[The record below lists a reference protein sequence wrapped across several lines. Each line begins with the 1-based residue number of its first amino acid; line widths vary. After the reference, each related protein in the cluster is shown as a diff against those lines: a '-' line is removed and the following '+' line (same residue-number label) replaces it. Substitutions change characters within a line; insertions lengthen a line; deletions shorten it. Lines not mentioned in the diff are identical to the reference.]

1 MDTDY
6 FRALLRQRLTDVL
19 SRHAKVND
27 RLRRAAGLPDDWE
40 ERALALEDDEVLE
53 GLEAEAREELAAT
66 RAALRRLD
74 EGHYGV
80 CARCG
85 DRIGEAR
92 LRALPFALTCVSCAA
107 S

>member
-1 MDTDY
+1 MDTAAS
-6 FRALLRQRLTDVL
+6 RALLTQRLTDVL
-19 SRHAKVND
+19 TRHAKVNE

-40 ERALALEDDEVLE
+40 ERAVQLEDDEVLE
-53 GLEAEAREELAAT
+53 GLDAEAREELASI

-74 EGHYGV
+74 EGTYGT

-85 DRIGEAR
+85 NAIGDAR
-92 LRALPFALTCVSCAA
+92 LRALPFAITCVSCAA

>member
-1 MDTDY
+1 MDTAAS
-6 FRALLRQRLTDVL
+6 RALLTQRLTEVL
-19 SRHAKVND
+19 TRHAKVNE

-40 ERALALEDDEVLE
+40 ERAVQLEDDEVLE
-53 GLEAEAREELAAT
+53 GLDAEAREELASI

-74 EGHYGV
+74 EGTYGT

-85 DRIGEAR
+85 NAIGDAR
-92 LRALPFALTCVSCAA
+92 LRALPFAITCVSCAA